1 MKPKKKGTSSLAGFK
16 IAALSPA
23 VLHVIG
29 LVKFIIIVMHGTWLR
44 KKGEN
49 WTLVKGKLV
58 NMSKWAGKPKCK
70 GTVAHICKPFING
83 DQGLFCGTN
92 GSEKLAYICEIPK
105 GKTKVVFVF
114 KIELGKSHAK
124 SAH

>member
-1 MKPKKKGTSSLAGFK
+1 MKPKKKGTSSLARFK

-29 LVKFIIIVMHGTWLR
+29 LVKIIIIVMHGTWLR

-49 WTLVKGKLV
+49 WTWVNGKLV
-58 NMSKWAGKPKCK
+58 NMSKWAGEPKCE

-83 DQGLFCGTN
+83 DQGLFFGTN
-92 GSEKLAYICEIPK
+92 GSEKLAYIFETLK
-105 GKTKVVFVF
+105 GKTKVVFIF
-114 KIELGKSHAK
+114 KIELGKRHAK